1 MTSRGSDRVDLF
13 DLEVAF
19 VVAGH
24 QIVLVRDVGD
34 EAAFTR
40 QRLAN
45 RLAGFV
51 ELVGS
56 GFESFD
62 RSQVSLQCERGS
74 DALFDVHGGCAHT
87 DFSISGFWVA

>member
-1 MTSRGSDRVDLF
+1 MTGCESNRVDRL

-40 QRLAN
+40 KCLTD

-51 ELVGS
+51 EFVGS
-56 GFESFD
+56 GFEAFD
-62 RSQVSLQCERGS
+62 GSQVSLQGE
-74 DALFDVHGGCAHT
+74 
-87 DFSISGFWVA
+87 